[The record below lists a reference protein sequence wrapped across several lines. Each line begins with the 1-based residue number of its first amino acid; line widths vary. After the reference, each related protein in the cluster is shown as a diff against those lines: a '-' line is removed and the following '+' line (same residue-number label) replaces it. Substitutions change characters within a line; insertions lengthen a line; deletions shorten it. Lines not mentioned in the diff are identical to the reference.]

1 MCFIQ
6 DTKIPFKDI
15 HTKRMNLVKIIGINK
30 NFMGT
35 ILSIHMPNSHQSHHR
50 ALDGFCLLGNSIS
63 N

>member
-35 ILSIHMPNSHQSHHR
+35 IFAI
-50 ALDGFCLLGNSIS
+50 F
-63 N
+63 